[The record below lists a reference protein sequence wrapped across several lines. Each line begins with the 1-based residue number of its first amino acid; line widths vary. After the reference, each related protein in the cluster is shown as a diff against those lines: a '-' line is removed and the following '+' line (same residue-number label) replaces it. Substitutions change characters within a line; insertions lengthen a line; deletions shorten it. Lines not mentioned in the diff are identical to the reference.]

1 MAKAL
6 KHQKSVS
13 VNEYEDNFEVPSYN
27 QLDNLPHLPFYGP
40 SYEEQIKH
48 HKEEYKDRIE
58 EIFCYEYFKD
68 NEKDIIMY
76 NQSYIKQKNNT
87 FLPSVLLFKSN
98 PGKIHYEISAK
109 YSPEL
114 ITGELELTE

>member
-1 MAKAL
+1 
-6 KHQKSVS
+6 
-13 VNEYEDNFEVPSYN
+13 
-27 QLDNLPHLPFYGP
+27 
-40 SYEEQIKH
+40 
-48 HKEEYKDRIE
+48 
-58 EIFCYEYFKD
+58 
-68 NEKDIIMY
+68 MY